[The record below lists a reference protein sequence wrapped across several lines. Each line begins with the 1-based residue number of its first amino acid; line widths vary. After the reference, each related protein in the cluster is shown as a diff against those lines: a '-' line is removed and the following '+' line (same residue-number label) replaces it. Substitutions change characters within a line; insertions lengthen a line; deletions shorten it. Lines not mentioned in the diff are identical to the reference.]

1 MNTIIKMLSL
11 SLIISMTG
19 IINIFAE
26 EVEVMSVLKEE
37 VKSMQ
42 VVNIT
47 DEEFDLLSKLIAGE
61 ARGESYD
68 GQLAV
73 AAVVINRVKDDRFPN
88 SVEDVIYQKN
98 AFSVV
103 KNGEI
108 NIDETDSSLKAAQEA
123 LYGKDPTD
131 EAIYFW
137 NPKIA
142 TCTWIKRLDPYLTI
156 GNHVF
161 AK

>member
-1 MNTIIKMLSL
+1 MKIIIKILSL
-11 SLIISMTG
+11 SLMISMNGIIS
-19 IINIFAE
+19 IFAE
-26 EVEVMSVLKEE
+26 EKAVMSVLKEE

-61 ARGESYD
+61 ARGESYE

-73 AAVVINRVKDDRFPN
+73 AAVVINRVKDDRFPD
-88 SVEDVIYQKN
+88 SVEDVIYQTN

-103 KNGEI
+103 KNGKI
-108 NIDETDSSLKAAQEA
+108 DIDETDSSLKAAQEA

-142 TCTWIKRLDPYLTI
+142 TCKWIKKLDPYLTI